1 MRNGIRKHGRVTA
14 IKKVTE
20 SLTMTEMFERFIWFK
35 QSEGLAPRTMEEYHI
50 HFQWLLDYLEKDLS
64 REEITLEVFLE
75 RID

>member
-1 MRNGIRKHGRVTA
+1 VTA

-20 SLTMTEMFERFIWFK
+20 SLTMKEMFERFIWFK

-50 HFQWLLDYLEKDLS
+50 HFQWLLNYLDKDLS
-64 REEITLEVFLE
+64 REEITPEVFLE